1 MTGVIHKSTAMV
13 MLVISSETTGDESH
27 VADIL
32 PRTQGAFR
40 SLRATSGEALGT
52 QPPPTRVHHLSSSK

>member
-1 MTGVIHKSTAMV
+1 MV
-13 MLVISSETTGDESH
+13 MLVISSETTGDES
-27 VADIL
+27 DIL